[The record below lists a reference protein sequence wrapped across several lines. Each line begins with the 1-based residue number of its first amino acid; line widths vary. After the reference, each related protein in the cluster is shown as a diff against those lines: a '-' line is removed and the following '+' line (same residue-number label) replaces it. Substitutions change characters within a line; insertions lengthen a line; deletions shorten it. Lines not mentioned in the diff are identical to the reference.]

1 MVSRKILK
9 SLTAGVLVVGLG
21 VTLAFA
27 AADDQIKARQAEM
40 KANGKAIGA
49 LVGIMKGETPY
60 DAALVKAALD
70 DMAAAD
76 KAAQDAHAWDATSQK
91 GETVETWAKPEIWA
105 EGSDIGAKYQALVDA
120 RTALAAT
127 TDEAGFKAAFPALGK
142 SCQGCHE
149 EFRRPKG

>member
-1 MVSRKILK
+1 MVSRKLLK
-9 SLTAGVLVVGLG
+9 SVTAGALVLGLG

-40 KANGKAIGA
+40 KANGKAVGA
-49 LVGIMKGETPY
+49 LVAIVKGETPY
-60 DAALVKAALD
+60 DAAIVKASIDA
-70 DMAAAD
+70 MVAAD

-105 EGSDIGAKYQALVDA
+105 AGSDIGTKYQALVDA
-120 RTALAAT
+120 RTAVGVT

-142 SCQGCHE
+142 ACQSCHE
-149 EFRRPKG
+149 GFRRPKE